1 MATDGQVKS
10 VKFLTER
17 MGEMMALNVQLRQE
31 LKNRHPDLS
40 RKENE
45 NVYSQEGEWIYLKQI
60 SSSLSLQASC
70 TNRTESITK
79 LSLQLT
85 NKYKSLIIGKKTPN
99 KLIEQDEFVT
109 IVVCLISNVFCS

>member
-31 LKNRHPDLS
+31 LKNRHPELT

-45 NVYSQEGEWIYLKQI
+45 NVYSQEGEWI
-60 SSSLSLQASC
+60 
-70 TNRTESITK
+70 
-79 LSLQLT
+79 
-85 NKYKSLIIGKKTPN
+85 
-99 KLIEQDEFVT
+99 
-109 IVVCLISNVFCS
+109 